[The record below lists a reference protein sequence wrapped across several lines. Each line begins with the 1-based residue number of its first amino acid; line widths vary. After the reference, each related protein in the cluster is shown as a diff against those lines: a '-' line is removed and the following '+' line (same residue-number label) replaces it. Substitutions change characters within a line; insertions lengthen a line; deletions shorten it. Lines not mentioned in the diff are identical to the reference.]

1 MRILEP
7 RKDQR
12 CGYTSHT
19 ENCART
25 KTCSSL
31 PLLITQIVPGPG
43 LPQFVVLG
51 YLDRTPLEQGQNRGL
66 SPWEQGRIPVPE
78 GEAAARTDRDSHPFS
93 LPRWAEERG
102 KGDKVNTGKLRQLGR
117 SPIPPHPRLCTLQQ
131 ECSCDLSNR
140 SICGSFPQGC
150 DGWDFMSFSLGSG
163 SFVAADGTAQITK
176 RLWESDGITAQYLKN
191 ALEHTCVEVLK
202 KHIRYRQEALECKG
216 GGGIPMGMGNLGI
229 FYPSTI
235 AVSWMKGDEIRDQ
248 ETEWGGIVPNSD
260 GTFHTWARMEARP
273 EEWEQYRCR
282 VEHPGMPE
290 PGIFT
295 WGEAGRTGAGWMEED
310 QVGWMEQ
317 DCGRIRLPLSMDSTG
332 SFIPWDGD
340 RHRVTP

>member
-1 MRILEP
+1 MVPAAKHPSTLLLPKHAWAISP
-7 RKDQR
+7 V
-12 CGYTSHT
+12 SH
-19 ENCART
+19 
-25 KTCSSL
+25 SL
-31 PLLITQIVPGPG
+31 PFLFVVLSKPGPG

-51 YLDRTPLEQGQNRGL
+51 YLDRTPLEQDPQLYPNSPSTRKQAPYYWITATVHVAFNTSMGL
-66 SPWEQGRIPVPE
+66 GHHSMCL
-78 GEAAARTDRDSHPFS
+78 H
-93 LPRWAEERG
+93 
-102 KGDKVNTGKLRQLGR
+102 

-216 GGGIPMGMGNLGI
+216 GGGIPMGMGNLGMWVWEGAI
-229 FYPSTI
+229 WECRNLFYPSTI

-295 WGEAGRTGAGWMEED
+295 WGEAGWIWSLSSSDSAELTLLLPPILQLFPAD
-310 QVGWMEQ
+310 QHPISHV
-317 DCGRIRLPLSMDSTG
+317 
-332 SFIPWDGD
+332 
-340 RHRVTP
+340 